1 VFATPP
7 GEDVRVHNLTD
18 VSTPRAA
25 CMRCRSEMV
34 AAACAA
40 LVCSAYRP
48 AQARAAPRGV
58 TCAPRSV
65 LLRVAPRRAERAG
78 WGGRTTRRRLAASK
92 SSDSGAEPETP
103 AAAETPAAEETTT
116 DTATVPPAAEAAS
129 GDVIEFEV
137 DASAPA
143 KQSGLVDGV
152 LEEAGRIN
160 WPPVGQV
167 LGSTVLVLALV
178 GSSAFL
184 LLGLNSVLSTAS
196 AAIFD

>member
-1 VFATPP
+1 
-7 GEDVRVHNLTD
+7 
-18 VSTPRAA
+18 
-25 CMRCRSEMV
+25 
-34 AAACAA
+34 
-40 LVCSAYRP
+40 
-48 AQARAAPRGV
+48 
-58 TCAPRSV
+58 
-65 LLRVAPRRAERAG
+65 
-78 WGGRTTRRRLAASK
+78 
-92 SSDSGAEPETP
+92 
-103 AAAETPAAEETTT
+103 
-116 DTATVPPAAEAAS
+116 VPPAAEAAS